1 MGGQQG
7 GAAATST
14 TVAAEP
20 TAVVMPANLGR
31 FVLDTVVAEPA
42 GFMVRGLDRGLV
54 AVTRDGLG
62 VAEALVSRLA
72 AAGFEA
78 RTVDTV
84 PADAAS
90 VVFLGGL
97 AEVDAQGARAV
108 NKAAFAAA
116 SIVAKR
122 LSEEGGAFVTVQ
134 DTGGDFGLTD
144 PGDRAWLGGLPGLVK
159 TAAQEWSAAGV
170 KAIDIARGGRSADVL
185 ADALLAELL
194 TGGVE
199 REVGLMADGTRLTLA
214 SRKVEVEGRDNA
226 VVDSNSVI
234 VASGGAR
241 GVTYSISGRFS
252 MSKVMSGPS
261 PVPRFTQ

>member
-1 MGGQQG
+1 MGGQQGGASATPAAVAPVAPGIDLTGLLLEVVSDKTGYPADMLTLEMELESDLGIDSIKRVEILSGMREKAPSLPEVDASEMAELQTLGQIVEYMGGQQG
-7 GAAATST
+7 GAAATPT

-72 AAGFEA
+72 AAGFDA
-78 RTVDTV
+78 RIVDTV

-144 PGDRAWLGGLPGLVK
+144 PGDRAWLCLLY
-159 TAAQEWSAAGV
+159 TSDAADE
-170 KAIDIARGGRSADVL
+170 
-185 ADALLAELL
+185 
-194 TGGVE
+194 
-199 REVGLMADGTRLTLA
+199 
-214 SRKVEVEGRDNA
+214 
-226 VVDSNSVI
+226 
-234 VASGGAR
+234 
-241 GVTYSISGRFS
+241 
-252 MSKVMSGPS
+252 
-261 PVPRFTQ
+261 